1 MIITTKKPL
10 EEILRHIKN
19 GLPAGQAGEKVFLVG
34 CGECSTT
41 CKTGGEPDVLSL
53 KGQLEANG
61 INITGYAV
69 PEAPCVA
76 AKVKLDFAK
85 HIKEIK
91 EADSILVLACG
102 LGAQSVREND
112 RFGKVVHIACDTLF
126 MGEVDKDGV
135 FKERCSG
142 CGECVLELT
151 GGICPITLCAKGLLN
166 GPCGGVNKGKC
177 EVDKERDCA
186 WVLIY
191 NELKRQN
198 RLENLK
204 EIQPPKD
211 YSKMNKPRQVNLT
224 AAPV

>member
-1 MIITTKKPL
+1 MIITKQKPL
-10 EEILRHIKN
+10 AEFLQYIKK
-19 GLPAGQAGEKVFLVG
+19 GEKVFLVG

-41 CKTGGEPDVLSL
+41 CKSGGETEVLGI
-53 KGQLEANG
+53 KKELENQG
-61 INITGYAV
+61 IIITGWTV

-76 AKVKLDFAK
+76 AKVRGEFAK
-85 HIKEIK
+85 HLKEIK
-91 EADSILVLACG
+91 EADSILVVACG

-112 RFGKVVHIACDTLF
+112 RFSKAIHIACDTLF
-126 MGEVDKDGV
+126 MGEVDKEGF
-135 FKERCSG
+135 FKERCSA

-191 NELKRQN
+191 NELKKQG
-198 RLENLK
+198 NLK
-204 EIQPPKD
+204 YFSQIQPPKD
-211 YSKMNKPRQVNLT
+211 YSKTNKPRELKLT
-224 AAPV
+224 ASSPA